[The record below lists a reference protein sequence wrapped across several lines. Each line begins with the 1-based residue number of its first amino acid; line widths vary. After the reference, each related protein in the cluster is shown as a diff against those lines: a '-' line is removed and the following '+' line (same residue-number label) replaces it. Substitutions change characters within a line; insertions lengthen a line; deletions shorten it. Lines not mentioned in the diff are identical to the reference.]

1 LACKQ
6 HFWLAKNKTILYR
19 LYTGF
24 QPPDKENFGMSN
36 EGIEVAERPVRRG
49 GGRPTREEAVRRD
62 ARLLEVATTLF
73 MERGFDGT
81 TIDAVAETAGVSKPT
96 VYARYRDKRDLF
108 AAVLRGRI
116 RDWLAPLSAAA
127 EAQATESNPKS
138 AETTLHELSRHMLAQ
153 ASMPECAT
161 LQRILAAQ
169 AVQFPELA
177 KLAHEDGWLRG
188 VRGVAILLQQFAAR
202 GEIRVGDPELAADLF
217 LNLLLGHSARLA
229 INGIAIDPQFLER
242 RRQGAVELFLN
253 GVRK

>member
-1 LACKQ
+1 MR
-6 HFWLAKNKTILYR
+6 N
-19 LYTGF
+19 G
-24 QPPDKENFGMSN
+24 E
-36 EGIEVAERPVRRG
+36 IEVAERAVRRG
-49 GGRPTREEAVRRD
+49 AGGRPTREEATRRGE
-62 ARLLEVATTLF
+62 RLLDVATTLF

-81 TIDAVAETAGVSKPT
+81 SIDAVAETAGVSKPT

-127 EAQATESNPKS
+127 EAQATHSNPKNI
-138 AETTLHELSRHMLAQ
+138 ETTLHELSRHMLGH
-153 ASMPECAT
+153 ASMLECAT

-188 VRGVAILLQQFAAR
+188 VRGVAILLAQFAAR
-202 GEIRVGDPELAADLF
+202 GEIRVDDPELAADLF

-229 INGIAIDPQFLER
+229 LHGIADDPQFLHR
-242 RRQGAVELFLN
+242 RMRAVVELFLN
-253 GVRK
+253 GVRAR